1 MKFHEIIEKK
11 RFLALLLLGLGALM
25 LLLDFINPFTE
36 FLKTWNIV
44 YVLVNFFAFLSLLA
58 PAYIILGFLVE
69 RDDTAKLFFSCLWI
83 PIIHYLLKGFLLLY
97 YISQDPN
104 LLNVMGMEIGW
115 TLVDWRDFAVFY
127 YGSFPLFVITVWAF
141 TIVFMTLGVL
151 FNFLFGE
158 NIRGFF
164 ERIRKKNSD
173 ERV

>member
-1 MKFHEIIEKK
+1 MEFHDIIEKK

-44 YVLVNFFAFLSLLA
+44 YILVNFFAFLAILA
-58 PAYIILGFLVE
+58 PAYIILGYLVE

-104 LLNVMGMEIGW
+104 LLNAMGLEIGW
-115 TLVDWRDFAVFY
+115 PLLDWRDFAVFY

-141 TIVFMTLGVL
+141 TIVFMTFGVL
-151 FNFLFGE
+151 INFLFGE

-164 ERIRKKNSD
+164 ERIRKKSSK
-173 ERV
+173 